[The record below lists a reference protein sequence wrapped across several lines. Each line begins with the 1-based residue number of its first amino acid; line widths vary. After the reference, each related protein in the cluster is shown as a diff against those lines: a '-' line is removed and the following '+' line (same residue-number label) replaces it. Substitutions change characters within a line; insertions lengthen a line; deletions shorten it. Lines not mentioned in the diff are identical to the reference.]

1 MKIHLFTFLIIST
14 LFGCNQSNKL
24 SKNEYNVTVKAE
36 GVFDGLRA
44 YLKTNENPRN
54 PIATDTAIV
63 YNGSFT
69 FKGQIEG
76 TEMRSLTIDGVN
88 GQTTLLLE
96 AGNIEV
102 VVYKDSI
109 YKSTVK
115 GSFNNAV
122 FNDYK
127 KQYKAKIDDLT
138 FLKRSLIESQTDPII
153 SNSLKKEMDSL
164 GTELKNFGFNFI
176 KANTNADFSLLLLNR
191 LIDQNGFDLTLA
203 SEAYD
208 QIDNSVKIK
217 TTNNQIISNRIKT
230 KIKSAKKS
238 ELVMIGKIVPNFSAP
253 NPQGELIELNKI
265 KGKVTIIDFW
275 ASWCK
280 PCRVENPN
288 LVKLYNEYHPK
299 GLEIISV
306 SLDRE
311 AQKDFWIKAIEKD
324 QLSWY
329 NISNLKFWQE
339 PIAKLYGVN
348 SIPATFIIDKNGI
361 LIAKKLRGSQLD
373 QKIKEL
379 LD

>member
-1 MKIHLFTFLIIST
+1 MKIHLFAFLIFTTLIS
-14 LFGCNQSNKL
+14 CNQSGIL
-24 SKNEYNVTVKAE
+24 LENEYEVTVKAE
-36 GVFDGLRA
+36 GVFNGLRA
-44 YLKTNENPRN
+44 YLKTNEDPRT
-54 PIATDTAIV
+54 PIATDTAVV
-63 YNGSFT
+63 YKEGFT

-88 GQTTLLLE
+88 GQTTILLE
-96 AGNIEV
+96 PGNIEV

-109 YKSTVK
+109 YKSTVE

-127 KQYKAKIDDLT
+127 KEYKAQMDDLNSVRKA
-138 FLKRSLIESQTDPII
+138 LMASQNDPTLTK
-153 SNSLKKEMDSL
+153 SLKKQMDSSRI
-164 GTELKNFGFNFI
+164 ELKNFGFQFI
-176 KANTNADFSLLLLNR
+176 KANTDADFSLLLLNSV
-191 LIDQNGFDLTLA
+191 IDQKGFDLNLA

-208 QIDNSVKIK
+208 QIDNSIKIK
-217 TTNNQIISNRIKT
+217 TINNQIISNQIKT
-230 KIKSAKKS
+230 KIKLAEKS
-238 ELVMIGKIVPNFSAP
+238 QLVAIGQIAPNFSAP
-253 NPQGELIELNKI
+253 NPEGEFVELNKI
-265 KGKVTIIDFW
+265 KGKVTIVDFW

-280 PCRVENPN
+280 PCRTENPN
-288 LVKLYNEYHPK
+288 LVKLYNKYHPK

-311 AQKDFWIKAIEKD
+311 SQKDFWIKAIEKD

-379 LD
+379 FD

>member
-1 MKIHLFTFLIIST
+1 MKIYLFTFLTIST
-14 LFGCNQSNKL
+14 LFSCNKSTEL
-24 SKNEYNVTVKAE
+24 SENEYEVTVKAE

-54 PIATDTAIV
+54 PIATDTAVV
-63 YNGSFT
+63 YKGGFT

-138 FLKRSLIESQTDPII
+138 SIKRSLMESQADPVI

-238 ELVMIGKIVPNFSAP
+238 ELVTIGKIVPNFSAP

-324 QLSWY
+324 QLNWY

-348 SIPATFIIDKNGI
+348 SIPATFIIDENGI
-361 LIAKKLRGSQLD
+361 LIAKKLRGAQLD

>member
-1 MKIHLFTFLIIST
+1 MKIHLFAFLIFTTLIS
-14 LFGCNQSNKL
+14 CNQSGIL
-24 SKNEYNVTVKAE
+24 LENEYEVTVKAE
-36 GVFDGLRA
+36 GVFNGLRA
-44 YLKTNENPRN
+44 YLKTNEDPRT
-54 PIATDTAIV
+54 PIVTDTAVV
-63 YNGSFT
+63 YKGGFT

-88 GQTTLLLE
+88 GQTTIILE
-96 AGNIEV
+96 PGKIKV

-109 YKSTVK
+109 YKSTVE
-115 GSFNNAV
+115 GSFNNVV

-127 KQYKAKIDDLT
+127 KEYKAQMDNLNSVRKALMASQNDPTLT
-138 FLKRSLIESQTDPII
+138 K
-153 SNSLKKEMDSL
+153 SLKKQMDSL
-164 GTELKNFGFNFI
+164 RIELKNFGFQFI
-176 KANTNADFSLLLLNR
+176 KANTDADFSLLLLNSV
-191 LIDQNGFDLTLA
+191 IDQKGFDLNLA

-208 QIDNSVKIK
+208 QIDNSIKIK
-217 TTNNQIISNRIKT
+217 TINNQIISNQIKT
-230 KIKSAKKS
+230 KIKLAEKS
-238 ELVMIGKIVPNFSAP
+238 QLVAIGQIAPNFSAP
-253 NPQGELIELNKI
+253 NPEGEFVELNKI
-265 KGKVTIIDFW
+265 KGKVTIVDFW

-280 PCRVENPN
+280 PCRTENPN
-288 LVKLYNEYHPK
+288 LVKLYNKYHAK

-311 AQKDFWIKAIEKD
+311 SQKDFWIKAIEKD

-379 LD
+379 FD

>member
-1 MKIHLFTFLIIST
+1 MKIHLFAFLIFTTLIS
-14 LFGCNQSNKL
+14 CNQSGIL
-24 SKNEYNVTVKAE
+24 LENEYEVTVKAE
-36 GVFDGLRA
+36 GVFNGLRA
-44 YLKTNENPRN
+44 YLKTNEDPRT
-54 PIATDTAIV
+54 PIVTDTAVV
-63 YNGSFT
+63 YKEGFT

-88 GQTTLLLE
+88 GQTTILLE
-96 AGNIEV
+96 PGNIEV

-109 YKSTVK
+109 YKSTVE

-127 KQYKAKIDDLT
+127 KEYKAQMDDLNSVRKA
-138 FLKRSLIESQTDPII
+138 LMASQNDPTLTK
-153 SNSLKKEMDSL
+153 SLKKQMDSL
-164 GTELKNFGFNFI
+164 RIELKNFGFQFI
-176 KANTNADFSLLLLNR
+176 KANTDADFSLLLLNSV
-191 LIDQNGFDLTLA
+191 IDQKGFDLNLA

-208 QIDNSVKIK
+208 QIDNSIKIK
-217 TTNNQIISNRIKT
+217 TINNQIISNQIKT
-230 KIKSAKKS
+230 KIKLAEKS
-238 ELVMIGKIVPNFSAP
+238 QLVAIGQIAPNFSAP
-253 NPQGELIELNKI
+253 NPEGEFVELNKI

-280 PCRVENPN
+280 PCRIENPN

-311 AQKDFWIKAIEKD
+311 SQKDFWIKAIEKD
-324 QLSWY
+324 QLNWY

-379 LD
+379 FD

>member
-1 MKIHLFTFLIIST
+1 MKIHLFAFLIFTTLIS
-14 LFGCNQSNKL
+14 CNQSGIL
-24 SKNEYNVTVKAE
+24 LENEYEVTVKAE
-36 GVFDGLRA
+36 GVFNGLRA
-44 YLKTNENPRN
+44 YLKTNEDPRT
-54 PIATDTAIV
+54 PIVTDTAVV
-63 YNGSFT
+63 YKEGFT

-88 GQTTLLLE
+88 GQLTILLE
-96 AGNIEV
+96 PGNIEV

-109 YKSTVK
+109 YKSTIE

-127 KQYKAKIDDLT
+127 KEYKAQMDDLNSVRKA
-138 FLKRSLIESQTDPII
+138 LMASQNDPTLTK
-153 SNSLKKEMDSL
+153 SLKKQMDSL
-164 GTELKNFGFNFI
+164 RIELKNFGFQFI
-176 KANTNADFSLLLLNR
+176 KANTDADFSLLLLNSV
-191 LIDQNGFDLTLA
+191 IDQKGFDLNLA

-208 QIDNSVKIK
+208 QIDNSIKIK
-217 TTNNQIISNRIKT
+217 TINNQIISNQIKT
-230 KIKSAKKS
+230 KIKLAEKS
-238 ELVMIGKIVPNFSAP
+238 QLVAIGQIAPNFSAP
-253 NPQGELIELNKI
+253 NPEGEFVELNKI
-265 KGKVTIIDFW
+265 KGKVTIVDFW

-280 PCRVENPN
+280 PCRIENPN
-288 LVKLYNEYHPK
+288 LVKLYNEYHTK

-311 AQKDFWIKAIEKD
+311 SQKDFWINAIEKD

-361 LIAKKLRGSQLD
+361 LIAEKLRGSQLD

-379 LD
+379 FD

>member
-1 MKIHLFTFLIIST
+1 MKIYLFTFLTIST
-14 LFGCNQSNKL
+14 LFSCNKSTEL
-24 SKNEYNVTVKAE
+24 SENEYEVTVKAD

-54 PIATDTAIV
+54 PIATDTAVI
-63 YNGSFT
+63 YKGGFT

-138 FLKRSLIESQTDPII
+138 SIKRSLMESQADPVI

-176 KANTNADFSLLLLNR
+176 KANTNADFSLLLLNSV
-191 LIDQNGFDLTLA
+191 IDQKGFDLTLA

-208 QIDNSVKIK
+208 QIDNSLKIK

-238 ELVMIGKIVPNFSAP
+238 ELVTIGKIVPNFSAP

-288 LVKLYNEYHPK
+288 LVKLYNEYHSK

-324 QLSWY
+324 QLNWY

-348 SIPATFIIDKNGI
+348 SIPATFIIDENGI
-361 LIAKKLRGSQLD
+361 LIAKKLRGAQLD

>member
-1 MKIHLFTFLIIST
+1 MKIHLFAFLIFTTLIS
-14 LFGCNQSNKL
+14 CNQSGIL
-24 SKNEYNVTVKAE
+24 LENEYEVTVKAE
-36 GVFDGLRA
+36 GVFNGLRA
-44 YLKTNENPRN
+44 YLKTNEDPRN
-54 PIATDTAIV
+54 SIATDTAVV
-63 YNGSFT
+63 YKGGFT

-88 GQTTLLLE
+88 GQLTILLE
-96 AGNIEV
+96 PGNIEV

-109 YKSTVK
+109 YKSTVE
-115 GSFNNAV
+115 GSFNNVV

-127 KQYKAKIDDLT
+127 KEYKAQMDNLNSVRKALMASQNDPTLT
-138 FLKRSLIESQTDPII
+138 K
-153 SNSLKKEMDSL
+153 SLKKQMDSSRI
-164 GTELKNFGFNFI
+164 ELKNFGFQFI
-176 KANTNADFSLLLLNR
+176 KANTDADFSLLLLNSV
-191 LIDQNGFDLTLA
+191 IDQKGFDLNLA

-208 QIDNSVKIK
+208 QIDNSIKIK
-217 TTNNQIISNRIKT
+217 TINNQIISNQIKT
-230 KIKSAKKS
+230 KIKLAEKS
-238 ELVMIGKIVPNFSAP
+238 QLVAIGQIAPNFSAP
-253 NPQGELIELNKI
+253 NPEGEFVELNKI
-265 KGKVTIIDFW
+265 KGKVTIVDFW

-280 PCRVENPN
+280 PCRTENPN
-288 LVKLYNEYHPK
+288 LVKLYNKYHPK

-311 AQKDFWIKAIEKD
+311 SQKDFWIKAIEKD

-361 LIAKKLRGSQLD
+361 LVAKKLRGSQLD

-379 LD
+379 FD

>member
-1 MKIHLFTFLIIST
+1 MKIYLFTFLTIST
-14 LFGCNQSNKL
+14 LFSCNKSTEL
-24 SKNEYNVTVKAE
+24 SENEYEVTVKAD

-63 YNGSFT
+63 YKGGFT

-138 FLKRSLIESQTDPII
+138 SIKRSLMESQADPVI

-238 ELVMIGKIVPNFSAP
+238 ELVTIGKIVPNFSAP

-324 QLSWY
+324 QLNWY

-348 SIPATFIIDKNGI
+348 SIPATFIIDENGI
-361 LIAKKLRGSQLD
+361 LIAKKLRGAQLD

>member
-1 MKIHLFTFLIIST
+1 MKIHLFAFLIFTTLIS
-14 LFGCNQSNKL
+14 CNQSGIL
-24 SKNEYNVTVKAE
+24 LENEYEVTVKAE
-36 GVFDGLRA
+36 GVFNGLRA
-44 YLKTNENPRN
+44 YLKTNEDPRT
-54 PIATDTAIV
+54 PIVTDTAVV
-63 YNGSFT
+63 YKEGFT

-88 GQTTLLLE
+88 GQTTILLE
-96 AGNIEV
+96 PGNIEV

-109 YKSTVK
+109 YKSTVE

-127 KQYKAKIDDLT
+127 KEYKAQMDDLNSVRKA
-138 FLKRSLIESQTDPII
+138 LMASQNDPTLTK
-153 SNSLKKEMDSL
+153 SLKKQMDSSRI
-164 GTELKNFGFNFI
+164 ELKNFGFQFI
-176 KANTNADFSLLLLNR
+176 KANTDADFSLLLLNSV
-191 LIDQNGFDLTLA
+191 IDQKGFDLNLA

-208 QIDNSVKIK
+208 QIDNSIKIK
-217 TTNNQIISNRIKT
+217 TINNQIISNQIKT
-230 KIKSAKKS
+230 KIKLAEKS
-238 ELVMIGKIVPNFSAP
+238 QLVAIGQIAPNFSAP
-253 NPQGELIELNKI
+253 NPEGEFVELNKI
-265 KGKVTIIDFW
+265 KGKVTIVDFW

-280 PCRVENPN
+280 PCRTENQN
-288 LVKLYNEYHPK
+288 LVKLYNKYHPK

-311 AQKDFWIKAIEKD
+311 SQKDFWIKAIEKD

-379 LD
+379 FD

>member
-1 MKIHLFTFLIIST
+1 MKIHLFAFLIFTSLIS
-14 LFGCNQSNKL
+14 CNQSGIL
-24 SKNEYNVTVKAE
+24 LENEYEVTVKAE
-36 GVFDGLRA
+36 GVFNGLRA
-44 YLKTNENPRN
+44 YLKTNEDPRT
-54 PIATDTAIV
+54 PIVTDTAVV
-63 YNGSFT
+63 YKEGFT

-88 GQTTLLLE
+88 GQLTILLE
-96 AGNIEV
+96 PGNIEV

-109 YKSTVK
+109 YKSTIE

-127 KQYKAKIDDLT
+127 KEYKAQMDNLNSVRKALMASQNDPTLT
-138 FLKRSLIESQTDPII
+138 K
-153 SNSLKKEMDSL
+153 SLKKQMDSL
-164 GTELKNFGFNFI
+164 RIELKNFGFQFI
-176 KANTNADFSLLLLNR
+176 KANTDADFSLLLLNSV
-191 LIDQNGFDLTLA
+191 IDQKGFDLNLA

-208 QIDNSVKIK
+208 QIDNSIKIK
-217 TTNNQIISNRIKT
+217 TINNQIISNQIKT
-230 KIKSAKKS
+230 KIKLAEKS
-238 ELVMIGKIVPNFSAP
+238 QLVAIGQIAPNFSAP
-253 NPQGELIELNKI
+253 NPEGEFVELNKI
-265 KGKVTIIDFW
+265 KGKVTIVDFW

-280 PCRVENPN
+280 PCRIENPN
-288 LVKLYNEYHPK
+288 LVKLYNKYHSK

-306 SLDRE
+306 SLDRKS
-311 AQKDFWIKAIEKD
+311 QKDFWIKAIEKD

-361 LIAKKLRGSQLD
+361 LVAKKLRGSQLD

-379 LD
+379 FD

>member
-1 MKIHLFTFLIIST
+1 MKIHLFAFLIFTTLIS
-14 LFGCNQSNKL
+14 CNQSGIL
-24 SKNEYNVTVKAE
+24 LENEYEVTVKAE
-36 GVFDGLRA
+36 GVFNGLRA
-44 YLKTNENPRN
+44 YLKTNEDPRN
-54 PIATDTAIV
+54 PIATDTAV
-63 YNGSFT
+63 VHKEGFT

-88 GQTTLLLE
+88 GQTTIILE
-96 AGNIEV
+96 PGKIKV

-109 YKSTVK
+109 YKSTAE
-115 GSFNNAV
+115 GSFNNVV

-127 KQYKAKIDDLT
+127 KEYKAQMDNLNSVRKALMASQNDPTLT
-138 FLKRSLIESQTDPII
+138 K
-153 SNSLKKEMDSL
+153 SLKKQMDSSRI
-164 GTELKNFGFNFI
+164 ELKNFGFQFI
-176 KANTNADFSLLLLNR
+176 KANTDADFSLLLLNSV
-191 LIDQNGFDLTLA
+191 IDQKGFDLNLA

-208 QIDNSVKIK
+208 QIDNSIKIK
-217 TTNNQIISNRIKT
+217 TINNQIISNQIKT
-230 KIKSAKKS
+230 KIKLAEKS
-238 ELVMIGKIVPNFSAP
+238 QLVAIGQIAPNFSAP
-253 NPQGELIELNKI
+253 NPEGEFVELNKI
-265 KGKVTIIDFW
+265 KGKVTIVDFW

-280 PCRVENPN
+280 PCRIENPN
-288 LVKLYNEYHPK
+288 LVKLYNKYHAK

-311 AQKDFWIKAIEKD
+311 SQKDFWIKAIEKD

-379 LD
+379 FD

>member
-1 MKIHLFTFLIIST
+1 MKIHLFAFLIFTTLIS
-14 LFGCNQSNKL
+14 CNQSGIL
-24 SKNEYNVTVKAE
+24 LENEYEVTVKAE
-36 GVFDGLRA
+36 GVFNGLRA
-44 YLKTNENPRN
+44 YLKTNEDPRT
-54 PIATDTAIV
+54 PIVTDTAVV
-63 YNGSFT
+63 YKEGFT

-88 GQTTLLLE
+88 GQLTILLE
-96 AGNIEV
+96 PGNIEV

-109 YKSTVK
+109 YKSTAE
-115 GSFNNAV
+115 GSFNNVV

-127 KQYKAKIDDLT
+127 KEYKAQMDNLNSVRKALMASQNDPTLT
-138 FLKRSLIESQTDPII
+138 K
-153 SNSLKKEMDSL
+153 SLKKQMDSSRI
-164 GTELKNFGFNFI
+164 ELKNFGFQFI
-176 KANTNADFSLLLLNR
+176 KANTDADFSLLLLNSV
-191 LIDQNGFDLTLA
+191 IDQKGFDLNLA

-208 QIDNSVKIK
+208 QIDNSIKIK
-217 TTNNQIISNRIKT
+217 TINNQIISNQIKT
-230 KIKSAKKS
+230 KIKLAEKS
-238 ELVMIGKIVPNFSAP
+238 QLVAIGQIAPNFSAP
-253 NPQGELIELNKI
+253 NPEGEFVELNKI
-265 KGKVTIIDFW
+265 KGKVTIVDFW

-280 PCRVENPN
+280 PCRTENPN
-288 LVKLYNEYHPK
+288 LVKLYNKYHSK

-306 SLDRE
+306 SLDRKS
-311 AQKDFWIKAIEKD
+311 QKDFWIKAIEKD

-379 LD
+379 FD

>member
-1 MKIHLFTFLIIST
+1 
-14 LFGCNQSNKL
+14 
-24 SKNEYNVTVKAE
+24 
-36 GVFDGLRA
+36 
-44 YLKTNENPRN
+44 
-54 PIATDTAIV
+54 
-63 YNGSFT
+63 
-69 FKGQIEG
+69 
-76 TEMRSLTIDGVN
+76 MRSLTIDGVN
-88 GQTTLLLE
+88 GQTTIILE
-96 AGNIEV
+96 PGKIKV

-109 YKSTVK
+109 YKSTVE

-127 KQYKAKIDDLT
+127 KEYKAQIDDLSSVSKV
-138 FLKRSLIESQTDPII
+138 LMASQNDPTLTK
-153 SNSLKKEMDSL
+153 SLKKQMDSL
-164 GTELKNFGFNFI
+164 RIELKNFGFQFI
-176 KANTNADFSLLLLNR
+176 KANTDADFSLLLLNSV
-191 LIDQNGFDLTLA
+191 IDQKGFDLNLA

-208 QIDNSVKIK
+208 QIDNSIKIK
-217 TTNNQIISNRIKT
+217 TINNQIISNQIKT
-230 KIKSAKKS
+230 KIKLAEKS
-238 ELVMIGKIVPNFSAP
+238 QLVAIGQIAPNFSAP
-253 NPQGELIELNKI
+253 NPEGEFVELNKI

-280 PCRVENPN
+280 PCRIENPN
-288 LVKLYNEYHPK
+288 LVKLYNEYHTK

-311 AQKDFWIKAIEKD
+311 SQKDFWIKAIEKD

-379 LD
+379 FD

>member
-1 MKIHLFTFLIIST
+1 MKTYLLTFLTIST
-14 LFGCNQSNKL
+14 LFSCNKSTKL

-44 YLKTNENPRN
+44 YLKTNEDPRN
-54 PIATDTAIV
+54 PIATDTAVV
-63 YNGSFT
+63 YKGGFT

-88 GQTTLLLE
+88 GQTTILLE
-96 AGNIEV
+96 AGNIEI

-109 YKSTVK
+109 YKSTIK

-127 KQYKAKIDDLT
+127 KQYKAKIDDLNSV
-138 FLKRSLIESQTDPII
+138 KRSLIESQADPII
-153 SNSLKKEMDSL
+153 SNSLKKEMDL
-164 GTELKNFGFNFI
+164 LVIELKNFGFNFI
-176 KANTNADFSLLLLNR
+176 KANTNADFSLLLLNSV
-191 LIDQNGFDLTLA
+191 INQNGFDLTLA
-203 SEAYD
+203 SDAYD
-208 QIDNSVKIK
+208 QIDNSIKIK

-238 ELVMIGKIVPNFSAP
+238 ELITIGKIVPNFSAP
-253 NPQGELIELNKI
+253 NPQGKLIELNKI

-288 LVKLYNEYHPK
+288 LVKLYNEYHSK

-324 QLSWY
+324 QLNWY

-348 SIPATFIIDKNGI
+348 SIPATFIIDENGI
-361 LIAKKLRGSQLD
+361 LIAKKLRGAQLD

-379 LD
+379 LN

>member
-1 MKIHLFTFLIIST
+1 MKIHLLAFLIFTTLIS
-14 LFGCNQSNKL
+14 CNQSGIV
-24 SKNEYNVTVKAE
+24 SENEYEVSVKAE
-36 GVFDGLRA
+36 GVFNGLRA
-44 YLKTNENPRN
+44 YLKTNEDPRN
-54 PIATDTAIV
+54 PITTDTAVV
-63 YNGSFT
+63 YKEGFT

-88 GQTTLLLE
+88 GQTTILLE
-96 AGNIEV
+96 PGNIEV

-109 YKSTVK
+109 YKSTVE

-127 KQYKAKIDDLT
+127 KEYKAQMDDLNSVR
-138 FLKRSLIESQTDPII
+138 KAIVASQNDSTLTK
-153 SNSLKKEMDSL
+153 SLKKQMDSL
-164 GTELKNFGFNFI
+164 RIEFKKFVFQFI
-176 KANTNADFSLLLLNR
+176 KANTDADFSLLLLNSVV
-191 LIDQNGFDLTLA
+191 DQKGFNLNLA

-208 QIDNSVKIK
+208 QINNSIKIK
-217 TTNNQIISNRIKT
+217 TINNQIISNQIKT
-230 KIKSAKKS
+230 KIKLAEKS
-238 ELVMIGKIVPNFSAP
+238 QLVAIGQIAPNFSAP
-253 NPQGELIELNKI
+253 NPEGEFVELNKI

-280 PCRVENPN
+280 PCRIENPN
-288 LVKLYNEYHPK
+288 LVKLYNKYHIK

-311 AQKDFWIKAIEKD
+311 SQKDFWLKAIEKD

-361 LIAKKLRGSQLD
+361 LIAEKLRGSQLD

-379 LD
+379 FD

>member
-1 MKIHLFTFLIIST
+1 MKIHLFAFLIFTTLIS
-14 LFGCNQSNKL
+14 CNQSGIL
-24 SKNEYNVTVKAE
+24 LENEYEVTVKAE
-36 GVFDGLRA
+36 GVFNGLRA
-44 YLKTNENPRN
+44 YLKTNEDPRT
-54 PIATDTAIV
+54 PIVTDTAVV
-63 YNGSFT
+63 YKEGFT

-88 GQTTLLLE
+88 GQLTILLE
-96 AGNIEV
+96 PGNIEV

-109 YKSTVK
+109 YKSTIE

-127 KQYKAKIDDLT
+127 KEYKAQMDDLNSVRKA
-138 FLKRSLIESQTDPII
+138 LMASQNDLTLTK
-153 SNSLKKEMDSL
+153 SLKKQMDSL
-164 GTELKNFGFNFI
+164 RIELKNFGFQFI
-176 KANTNADFSLLLLNR
+176 KANTDADFSLLLLNSV
-191 LIDQNGFDLTLA
+191 IDQKGFDLNLA

-208 QIDNSVKIK
+208 QIDNSIKIK
-217 TTNNQIISNRIKT
+217 TINNQIISNQIKT
-230 KIKSAKKS
+230 KIKLAEKS
-238 ELVMIGKIVPNFSAP
+238 QLVAIGQIAPNFSAP
-253 NPQGELIELNKI
+253 NPEGEFVELNKI
-265 KGKVTIIDFW
+265 KGKVTIVDFW

-280 PCRVENPN
+280 PCRIENPN
-288 LVKLYNEYHPK
+288 LVKLYNKYHSK

-306 SLDRE
+306 SLDRKS
-311 AQKDFWIKAIEKD
+311 QKDFWIKAIEKD

-361 LIAKKLRGSQLD
+361 LVAKKLRGSQLD

-379 LD
+379 FD

>member
-44 YLKTNENPRN
+44 YLKTNEDPRN
-54 PIATDTAIV
+54 PIATDTAVV
-63 YNGSFT
+63 YKGGFT

-88 GQTTLLLE
+88 GQTTILLE
-96 AGNIEV
+96 PGNIEV

-109 YKSTVK
+109 YKSTVE

-127 KQYKAKIDDLT
+127 KKYKAQIDDLSSVRKV
-138 FLKRSLIESQTDPII
+138 LMASQNDPTLTK
-153 SNSLKKEMDSL
+153 SLKKQMDSL
-164 GTELKNFGFNFI
+164 RIELKNFGFQFI
-176 KANTNADFSLLLLNR
+176 KANTDADFSLLLLNSV
-191 LIDQNGFDLTLA
+191 IDQKGFDLNLA

-208 QIDNSVKIK
+208 QIDNSIKIK
-217 TTNNQIISNRIKT
+217 TINNQIISNQIKT
-230 KIKSAKKS
+230 KIKLAEKS
-238 ELVMIGKIVPNFSAP
+238 QLVAIGQIAPNFSAP
-253 NPQGELIELNKI
+253 NPEGEFVDLNKI

-280 PCRVENPN
+280 PCRIENPN

-311 AQKDFWIKAIEKD
+311 SQKDFWIKAIEKD
-324 QLSWY
+324 QLNWY

>member
-1 MKIHLFTFLIIST
+1 MKIYLFTFLTIST
-14 LFGCNQSNKL
+14 LFSCNKSTEL
-24 SKNEYNVTVKAE
+24 SENEYEVTVKAD

-127 KQYKAKIDDLT
+127 KQYKDKIDDLT

-164 GTELKNFGFNFI
+164 AIEFKNFGFNFI
-176 KANTNADFSLLLLNR
+176 KANTNADFSLLLLNSV
-191 LIDQNGFDLTLA
+191 IDQKGFDLTLA

-253 NPQGELIELNKI
+253 NPQGKLIELNKI

-288 LVKLYNEYHPK
+288 LVKLYNEYHSK

-324 QLSWY
+324 QLNWY

-348 SIPATFIIDKNGI
+348 SIPATFIIDENGI
-361 LIAKKLRGSQLD
+361 LIAKKLRGPQLD

>member
-1 MKIHLFTFLIIST
+1 MKINLFAFLIIST
-14 LFGCNQSNKL
+14 LFGCNQSTKL
-24 SKNEYNVTVKAE
+24 SENEYEVTVKAE

-54 PIATDTAIV
+54 PIATDTAVV
-63 YNGSFT
+63 YKGGFT

-138 FLKRSLIESQTDPII
+138 SIKRSLMESQADPVI

-238 ELVMIGKIVPNFSAP
+238 ELVTIGKIVPNFSAP

-324 QLSWY
+324 QLNWY

-348 SIPATFIIDKNGI
+348 SIPATFIIDENGI
-361 LIAKKLRGSQLD
+361 LIAKKLRGAQLD

>member
-1 MKIHLFTFLIIST
+1 MKINLFAFLIIST
-14 LFGCNQSNKL
+14 LFGCNQSTKL
-24 SKNEYNVTVKAE
+24 SENEYEVTVKAE

-54 PIATDTAIV
+54 PIATDTAVV
-63 YNGSFT
+63 YKGGFT

-138 FLKRSLIESQTDPII
+138 SIKRSLMESQADPVI

-238 ELVMIGKIVPNFSAP
+238 ELVTIGKIVPNFSAP
-253 NPQGELIELNKI
+253 NPQGKLIELNKI

-324 QLSWY
+324 QLNWY

-348 SIPATFIIDKNGI
+348 SIPATFIIDENGI
-361 LIAKKLRGSQLD
+361 LIAKKLRGAQLD

>member
-1 MKIHLFTFLIIST
+1 MKIHLFAFLIFTTLIS
-14 LFGCNQSNKL
+14 CNQSGIL
-24 SKNEYNVTVKAE
+24 LENEYEVTVKAE
-36 GVFDGLRA
+36 GVFNGLRA
-44 YLKTNENPRN
+44 YLKTNEDPRT
-54 PIATDTAIV
+54 PIVTDTAVV
-63 YNGSFT
+63 YKEGFT

-88 GQTTLLLE
+88 GQLTILLE
-96 AGNIEV
+96 PGNIEV

-109 YKSTVK
+109 YKSTIE

-127 KQYKAKIDDLT
+127 KEYKAQMDDLNSVRKA
-138 FLKRSLIESQTDPII
+138 LMASQNDPTLTK
-153 SNSLKKEMDSL
+153 SLKKQMDSL
-164 GTELKNFGFNFI
+164 RIELKNFGFQFI
-176 KANTNADFSLLLLNR
+176 KANTDADFSLLLLNSV
-191 LIDQNGFDLTLA
+191 IDQKGFDLNLA

-208 QIDNSVKIK
+208 QIDNSIKIK
-217 TTNNQIISNRIKT
+217 TINNQIISNQIKT
-230 KIKSAKKS
+230 KIKLAEKS
-238 ELVMIGKIVPNFSAP
+238 QLVAIGQIAPNFSAP
-253 NPQGELIELNKI
+253 NPEGEFVELNKI
-265 KGKVTIIDFW
+265 KGKVTIVDFW

-280 PCRVENPN
+280 PCRIENPN
-288 LVKLYNEYHPK
+288 LVKLYNKYHSK

-306 SLDRE
+306 SLDRKS
-311 AQKDFWIKAIEKD
+311 QKDFWIKAIEKD

-361 LIAKKLRGSQLD
+361 LVAKKLRGSQLD

-379 LD
+379 FD

>member
-1 MKIHLFTFLIIST
+1 MKIHLFAFLIFTTLIS
-14 LFGCNQSNKL
+14 CNQSGIL
-24 SKNEYNVTVKAE
+24 LENEYEVTVKAE
-36 GVFDGLRA
+36 GVFNGLRA
-44 YLKTNENPRN
+44 YLKTNEDPRT
-54 PIATDTAIV
+54 PIVTDTAVV
-63 YNGSFT
+63 YKEGFT

-88 GQTTLLLE
+88 GQLTILLE
-96 AGNIEV
+96 PGNIEV

-109 YKSTVK
+109 YKSTIE

-127 KQYKAKIDDLT
+127 KVYKAQMDDLNSVRKA
-138 FLKRSLIESQTDPII
+138 LMASQNDPTLTK
-153 SNSLKKEMDSL
+153 SLKKQMDSL
-164 GTELKNFGFNFI
+164 RIEFKNFGFQFI
-176 KANTNADFSLLLLNR
+176 KANTDADFSLLLLNSV
-191 LIDQNGFDLTLA
+191 IDQKGFNLNLA

-208 QIDNSVKIK
+208 QIDNSIKIK
-217 TTNNQIISNRIKT
+217 TINNQIISNQIKT
-230 KIKSAKKS
+230 KIKLAEKS
-238 ELVMIGKIVPNFSAP
+238 QLVAIGQIAPNFSAP
-253 NPQGELIELNKI
+253 NPEGEFVELNKI

-280 PCRVENPN
+280 PCRIENPN
-288 LVKLYNEYHPK
+288 LVKLYNEYHTK

-311 AQKDFWIKAIEKD
+311 SQKDFWINAIEKD

-361 LIAKKLRGSQLD
+361 LIAEKLRGSQLD

-379 LD
+379 FD

>member
-1 MKIHLFTFLIIST
+1 MKIHLFAFLIFTSLIS
-14 LFGCNQSNKL
+14 CNQSGIL
-24 SKNEYNVTVKAE
+24 LENEYEVTVKAE
-36 GVFDGLRA
+36 GVFNGLRA
-44 YLKTNENPRN
+44 YLKTNEDPRT
-54 PIATDTAIV
+54 PIVTDTAVV
-63 YNGSFT
+63 YKEGFT

-88 GQTTLLLE
+88 GQLTILLE
-96 AGNIEV
+96 PGNIEV

-109 YKSTVK
+109 YKSTIE

-127 KQYKAKIDDLT
+127 KEYKAQMDDLNSVRKA
-138 FLKRSLIESQTDPII
+138 LMASQNDPTLTK
-153 SNSLKKEMDSL
+153 SLKKQMDSL
-164 GTELKNFGFNFI
+164 RIELKNFGFQFI
-176 KANTNADFSLLLLNR
+176 KANTDADFSLLLLNSV
-191 LIDQNGFDLTLA
+191 IDQKGFDLNLA

-208 QIDNSVKIK
+208 QIDNSIKIK
-217 TTNNQIISNRIKT
+217 TINNQIISNQIKT
-230 KIKSAKKS
+230 KIKLAEKS
-238 ELVMIGKIVPNFSAP
+238 QLVAIGQIAPNFSAP
-253 NPQGELIELNKI
+253 NPEGEFVELNKI
-265 KGKVTIIDFW
+265 KGKVTIVDFW

-280 PCRVENPN
+280 PCRIENPN
-288 LVKLYNEYHPK
+288 LVKLYNKYHSK

-306 SLDRE
+306 SLDRKS
-311 AQKDFWIKAIEKD
+311 QKDFWIKAIEKD

-361 LIAKKLRGSQLD
+361 LVAKKLRGSQLD

-379 LD
+379 FD